1 MGAAVGEATC
11 SRCRV
16 SMMYHRIGVLI
27 ERQLGN
33 SKPLLVQG
41 HRPSE
46 GSEGLSTTAQVL
58 LKKIITPCR

>member
-27 ERQLGN
+27 ERQLGK
-33 SKPLLVQG
+33 SKPRRLVQG

-46 GSEGLSTTAQVL
+46 DSEGLRIGVSLSAMV
-58 LKKIITPCR
+58 ID